1 MIDVGSHVSEN
12 LREVRPLWQGQIAR
26 RFAPGQKF
34 GGAGK
39 GAPPTTIAEDDHAAW
54 RISGSSSASAGTN
67 SGAMRSDRST
77 HPMPPRSV
85 QPVAGKANH
94 FGRQLSTF
102 PRPLLPADRQHVAQG
117 KTVSVRLAPGG
128 RRL

>member
-54 RISGSSSASAGTN
+54 RISGSSSASSGTH
-67 SGAMRSDRST
+67 SGAMPPHRPT
-77 HPMPPRSV
+77 HPKPPRSV
-85 QPVAGKANH
+85 PPVGATANPSN
-94 FGRQLSTF
+94 GR
-102 PRPLLPADRQHVAQG
+102 D
-117 KTVSVRLAPGG
+117 PGRG
-128 RRL
+128 